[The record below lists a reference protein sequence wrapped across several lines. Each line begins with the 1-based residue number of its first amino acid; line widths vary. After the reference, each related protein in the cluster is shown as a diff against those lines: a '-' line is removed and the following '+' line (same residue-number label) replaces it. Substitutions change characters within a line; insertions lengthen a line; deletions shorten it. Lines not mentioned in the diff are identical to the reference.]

1 MIKSTRK
8 CCRLR
13 VISDDGWF
21 IKIHFKT
28 NLERESKTFSSA
40 QTLLFEELK
49 RDVISFESI
58 FSDGQVYS

>member
-1 MIKSTRK
+1 
-8 CCRLR
+8 